1 MTAISERVPRPL
13 TCAIAI
19 GLAALTGLVALA
31 IPHRSPA
38 AALSAGEKDPFS
50 AVTPRSGATVGHSRR
65 PVFSGRLAAPPDD
78 PTRGNFAVFVR
89 VSRHRQTGEHGLI
102 GSDAYIDQLTLDRS
116 SKSSAKPRFHRAA
129 KAYDFKAYWLNQHGK
144 TYYWQMYYVYCTAK
158 DEPRTPECF
167 HPGKVRKLRV
177 K

>member
-1 MTAISERVPRPL
+1 MTAISERAPRRL

-31 IPHRSPA
+31 VPVRSPA

-50 AVTPRSGATVGHSRR
+50 AVTPLNGARVGGSRR
-65 PVFSGRLAAPPDD
+65 PVFSGRLAEPPDD
-78 PTRGNFAVFVR
+78 PIHGNFAVFVR
-89 VSRHRQTGEHGLI
+89 VSRHRQTGDHGLI
-102 GSDAYIDQLTLDRS
+102 GTDAYIDQLTLDRS
-116 SKSSAKPRFHRAA
+116 SSSSAKPRFHRTA
-129 KAYDFKAYWLNQHGK
+129 KAYDFKAYWLNQHGR

-158 DEPRTPECF
+158 DGQRAPECF